1 MSAISPKLTAT
12 PGALAFSAARLAFAA
27 LVVAFLLLPL
37 VAILPLAFTD
47 SVFLT
52 YPISGPSLRW
62 FDTLATSDAWKRSIL
77 NSLIIGS
84 GATLLSTVVG
94 TLAALGLRRELV
106 PLSGVLRSIFL
117 LPMVVPAVVLGVGLQ
132 ISLVKLGLSNSY
144 LGVILAHSVLCVPF
158 VVVSVSTALQGIDPR
173 IGRAAASL
181 GASPATVFR
190 RVTLPLAMPGVVTGA
205 VFSFAT
211 SLDEVVLTLFVA
223 GPNQRTL
230 ARQMFSSIREN
241 ISPAVAAAAFL
252 LILGTLLLAGLSAL
266 INRRKP
272 KGGVVAVPE

>member
-1 MSAISPKLTAT
+1 MLRPFQTVFGL
-12 PGALAFSAARLAFAA
+12 LAM
-27 LVVAFLLLPL
+27 AFLLLPL
-37 VAILPLAFTD
+37 VAILPLAFT
-47 SVFLT
+47 SSIFLN
-52 YPISGPSLRW
+52 YPIPSLSMRW
-62 FDTLATSDAWKRSIL
+62 FEVLATADVWRLSIF
-77 NSLIIGS
+77 NSLVIGLS
-84 GATLLSTVVG
+84 ATLLSVVIG
-94 TLAALGLRRELV
+94 TMAALGLHGARL
-106 PLSGVLRSIFL
+106 PFPDLLRTIFL

-132 ISLVKLGLSNSY
+132 ISLVKLGLANSY

-252 LILGTLLLAGLSAL
+252 LIIGTLLLAGLSAL
-266 INRRKP
+266 LNRKKP
-272 KGGVVAVPE
+272 KTAVPGTPE